1 MRTRASGGKCKGLPR
16 ATSCGESVLLPE
28 RASNAMGG
36 VVEQV
41 SGVEFG
47 SPASAVRLQVGSSSE
62 SSGGI
67 PVSRGRRLHTT
78 ATLVLSASQ
87 VASGWAS
94 GPRDRNSCVRKTRNT
109 HHRILI
115 PRGPPMPAGMDIQ
128 GVQVLAARQGPRR
141 KPQRSCTRTGT
152 GSTRPT
158 SRWWRRR
165 RIKKLRAARK
175 RGDQR
180 RRSVKLPRAL
190 EGVQVR
196 HALPGRRPSRSHRS
210 RAAHKMVRATRTDG
224 RRSSRTR
231 RVDACVLSYRMGWDG

>member
-1 MRTRASGGKCKGLPR
+1 M
-16 ATSCGESVLLPE
+16 
-28 RASNAMGG
+28 
-36 VVEQV
+36 
-41 SGVEFG
+41 
-47 SPASAVRLQVGSSSE
+47 
-62 SSGGI
+62 
-67 PVSRGRRLHTT
+67 
-78 ATLVLSASQ
+78 
-87 VASGWAS
+87 
-94 GPRDRNSCVRKTRNT
+94 
-109 HHRILI
+109 
-115 PRGPPMPAGMDIQ
+115 PPGMDIQ
-128 GVQVLAARQGPRR
+128 GVQVIAARQGPRR

-224 RRSSRTR
+224 RRDIRTR
-231 RVDACVLSYRMGWDG
+231 GVHACVLSYLMGWGGQECPRAWARRGSPPHRLLKQRERVPSQPASLMPRESLGNAWRGPGWYVPARNASDSQRTPLWRTENTRAHLSPPSGPTLPLESQVASTDSNTPPPCQFTKAICRPTA